1 MEQQILKAINHIK
14 YVSKKGVTISG
25 IQRFLKKKSTTTF
38 DETSLQEII
47 CEMQQNGEIDGK
59 FKIMNPTIYDDKNF
73 AEDPHP
79 EESVDT
85 TLINS
90 NNDSYS
96 ETDKSFIDEHINSDD
111 QNKTASDIE
120 TTINSMEHHLSD
132 SITSA
137 ENLNDKSC
145 DCIARLQSLKDEIN
159 LKATN
164 IKRNLVLKIENLKD
178 EITSI
183 RKDIEPT
190 FDKNLIETINKHEG
204 ENEKLKDKIKLLEAE
219 NKILKDD
226 IGTKQKLIDSLLQ
239 HNNLLLT
246 QQERLTAELQTP
258 TNENSC
264 KSGKKDVIQM
274 ENNIWQEEI
283 PAKSGISKTNKLP
296 LKKNHSRVIQP
307 IESKNRY
314 SPLET
319 EGSPTENENTKSDSP
334 NTKET
339 GKQKAINTA
348 PQNTKNSNN
357 KTESDTPDKRKLPVT
372 VILGDSMV
380 KDIKG

>member
-73 AEDPHP
+73 VEDPREIHPKTFHP

-96 ETDKSFIDEHINSDD
+96 KTDKSFIDEHINSDD
-111 QNKTASDIE
+111 QNKTASDSKI
-120 TTINSMEHHLSD
+120 TINSMEYHLSD

-137 ENLNDKSC
+137 ENLNNKSC
-145 DCIARLQSLKDEIN
+145 DCIARLEALKDEFN

-246 QQERLTAELQTP
+246 QQERLTAELQIP

-274 ENNIWQEEI
+274 ENNIRQEEI

-296 LKKNHSRVIQP
+296 LKKNHSRVI
-307 IESKNRY
+307 
-314 SPLET
+314 
-319 EGSPTENENTKSDSP
+319 
-334 NTKET
+334 
-339 GKQKAINTA
+339 
-348 PQNTKNSNN
+348 
-357 KTESDTPDKRKLPVT
+357 
-372 VILGDSMV
+372 
-380 KDIKG
+380 